1 MIPIGLETSSR
12 PSPVTSRPSDFTIS
26 FATSPVTSTALP
38 TAGKNP
44 SPSPSRAEAEPVAV
58 VDELGCDR
66 AELDLLAVRGP
77 R

>member
-26 FATSPVTSTALP
+26 FATSPVTSKARA
-38 TAGKNP
+38 TAGKKP
-44 SPSPSRAEAEPVAV
+44 EAGALEAEAEPVAL

-66 AELDLLAVRGP
+66 AEL
-77 R
+77 